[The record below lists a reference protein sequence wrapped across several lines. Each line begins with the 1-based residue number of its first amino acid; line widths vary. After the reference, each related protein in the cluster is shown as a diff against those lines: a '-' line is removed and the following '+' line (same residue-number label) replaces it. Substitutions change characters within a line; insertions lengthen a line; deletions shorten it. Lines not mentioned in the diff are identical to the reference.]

1 MITPIRE
8 EVEELYE
15 MFIATPEGRR
25 IADILVKLDNYLQPW
40 VHKEIVQKLKKE
52 ILVQFLDP
60 DYTIEDDSVPYISL
74 E

>member
-8 EVEELYE
+8 DVEELHE

-25 IADILVKLDNYLQPW
+25 VADILVKLDNYLQPW
-40 VHKEIVQKLKKE
+40 VHKDIVQKLKKE

-60 DYTIEDDSVPYISL
+60 DYKIEDDSVHYVTL